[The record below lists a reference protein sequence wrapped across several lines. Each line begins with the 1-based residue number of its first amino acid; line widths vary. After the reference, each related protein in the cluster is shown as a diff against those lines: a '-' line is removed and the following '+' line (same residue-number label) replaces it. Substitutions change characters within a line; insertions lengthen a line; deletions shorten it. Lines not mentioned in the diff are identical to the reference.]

1 LNKNDAAEIQSRRD
15 GEITRAGE
23 NRVRMTKQ
31 ECSKK
36 KNMHGKR

>member
-23 NRVRMTKQ
+23 KPREDDKAGVQ
-31 ECSKK
+31 
-36 KNMHGKR
+36 